1 MRQTERATATAI
13 ITRRKS
19 MVRAQPHTYNSP
31 LHTIYTL
38 ALPRISLPQRPA
50 FTSLAHWRHRC
61 LHTPYPASVARD
73 KRLMVPLLLV
83 VPRRIQPRIGQR
95 TRCLPVLDNSI
106 HTAVLALRIGQGR
119 RRWRR
124 SVRIPRRVDAW
135 AVREPLR
142 AALEDRWMRKS
153 RRATVHRT
161 LDTSPG

>member
-95 TRCLPVLDNSI
+95 TRCLPVLDNSV
-106 HTAVLALRIGQGR
+106 HTAVLALRVCKR
-119 RRWRR
+119 RRGWRR
-124 SVRIPRRVDAW
+124 GVRIPWRVHAGSVCEPLVPALKNW
-135 AVREPLR
+135 RVREPR
-142 AALEDRWMRKS
+142 GAA
-153 RRATVHRT
+153 VHRA
-161 LDTSPG
+161 LDGE